1 MTPAAQSM
9 DSSSASFTMGTSQ
22 SSEGQSDLLF
32 TRRSMRPPLK
42 HPMRVSHERLSK
54 TLSDESSTEEEKRKE
69 ILKLK
74 RRFLKSKETTSLFF
88 AKTQARKKIMREVCN
103 IDY

>member
-9 DSSSASFTMGTSQ
+9 DSSASFTIGTSSQ

-32 TRRSMRPPLK
+32 TRPSPLK
-42 HPMRVSHERLSK
+42 HPLRVSHERLSK
-54 TLSDESSTEEEKRKE
+54 TLSDETSTEEEKRKQ

-74 RRFLKSKETTSLFF
+74 RRFLKSKETTSAFF
-88 AKTQARKKIMREVCN
+88 AKSEARKKVMREVECV
-103 IDY
+103 I